1 MRLQLACTS
10 IRHFKLN
17 HRITKGF
24 EISLLESR
32 VWPLRTL
39 HLELTCDLWKK
50 ETIAVLY
57 ASILRLCAPSL
68 ETLVWIPVG
77 PVPQFPCLRNLH
89 LQMLEFA
96 DSSIMDAFLRSKLVK
111 LKLIE
116 GTNLLDEALDSCGQI
131 PSLKALSMTKPTLVF
146 LQANT
151 QLSKIDFDSATFSR
165 MSLETQILP
174 ILSTLSNLTSL
185 RIS

>member
-1 MRLQLACTS
+1 VDPRRC
-10 IRHFKLN
+10 
-17 HRITKGF
+17 KGYQTF
-24 EISLLESR
+24 G
-32 VWPLRTL
+32 
-39 HLELTCDLWKK
+39 D
-50 ETIAVLY
+50 
-57 ASILRLCAPSL
+57 
-68 ETLVWIPVG
+68 G

>member
-68 ETLVWIPVG
+68 ETLVWIPV
-77 PVPQFPCLRNLH
+77 VAKATKLSETDLYLN
-89 LQMLEFA
+89 
-96 DSSIMDAFLRSKLVK
+96 FLACAIYIFK
-111 LKLIE
+111 
-116 GTNLLDEALDSCGQI
+116 C
-131 PSLKALSMTKPTLVF
+131 
-146 LQANT
+146 
-151 QLSKIDFDSATFSR
+151 
-165 MSLETQILP
+165 
-174 ILSTLSNLTSL
+174 
-185 RIS
+185 